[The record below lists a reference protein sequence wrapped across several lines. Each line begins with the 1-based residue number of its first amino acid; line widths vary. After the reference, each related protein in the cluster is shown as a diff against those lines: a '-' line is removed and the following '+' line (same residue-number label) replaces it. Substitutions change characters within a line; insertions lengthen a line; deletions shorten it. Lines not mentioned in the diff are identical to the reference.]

1 MIRYAT
7 ICIYICV
14 CVYHCVY
21 LDLVHQNILGA
32 HTFGQSHVQ
41 NSVSWSWDFER
52 QVLEH
57 CWETH
62 HVHLHAHP
70 HLNLRYLHISLSL
83 PFPFPLAQIS
93 TKTPYYVLSN
103 LVFLLQPS
111 VHPARASAP
120 AWWRTYA
127 VAAALPGPTWRVC
140 DGNPTWQRPRWWD
153 LRWWFANTSPVPLI
167 LNTPGKKKLWFNRGG
182 CTFLGVFWWCS
193 KLGWWDCW
201 IMLVLILIFL
211 GRGKRVC
218 LKIRIGCMFIVFF
231 EMVKKR

>member
-7 ICIYICV
+7 ICIYIYI

-83 PFPFPLAQIS
+83 PFPFPLALIS

-120 AWWRTYA
+120 A
-127 VAAALPGPTWRVC
+127 
-140 DGNPTWQRPRWWD
+140 
-153 LRWWFANTSPVPLI
+153 
-167 LNTPGKKKLWFNRGG
+167 
-182 CTFLGVFWWCS
+182 
-193 KLGWWDCW
+193 
-201 IMLVLILIFL
+201 
-211 GRGKRVC
+211 
-218 LKIRIGCMFIVFF
+218 
-231 EMVKKR
+231 